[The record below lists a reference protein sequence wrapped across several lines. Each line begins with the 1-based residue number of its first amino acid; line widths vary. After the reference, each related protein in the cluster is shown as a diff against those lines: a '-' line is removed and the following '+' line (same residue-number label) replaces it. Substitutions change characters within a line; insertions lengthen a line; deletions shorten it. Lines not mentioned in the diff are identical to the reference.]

1 MSFDIEKGKKRF
13 LALLNEISSE
23 RKGIEPLVAW
33 LEKGDFFSAPLT
45 ANQRGAYK
53 GGLLEHSLNVY
64 MAYMMLFAQDND
76 PFSSVVLITLLH
88 KLCRCG
94 YFKLEQRTQL
104 NEKGKWEQV
113 PTYVVEDKFP
123 LGGGEKSIYLIERFV
138 RLKPE
143 EAIAIRWH
151 MGGLDALLKIAV
163 KPYPLPLISIRWR
176 RNCMQLTCMQHIY
189 RKNRNTIKNSGC

>member
-64 MAYMMLFAQDND
+64 MAYMMLFVQQRGFNHSAAQTVQMRL
-76 PFSSVVLITLLH
+76 FQT
-88 KLCRCG
+88 
-94 YFKLEQRTQL
+94 RTAH
-104 NEKGKWEQV
+104 
-113 PTYVVEDKFP
+113 PT
-123 LGGGEKSIYLIERFV
+123 
-138 RLKPE
+138 
-143 EAIAIRWH
+143 
-151 MGGLDALLKIAV
+151 
-163 KPYPLPLISIRWR
+163 
-176 RNCMQLTCMQHIY
+176 Q
-189 RKNRNTIKNSGC
+189 

>member
-33 LEKGDFFSAPLT
+33 LEKGDFFFAPLT

-104 NEKGKWEQV
+104 NEKGKWEKV

-151 MGGLDALLKIAV
+151 MGGFDAAAQNSSETISTAFDK
-163 KPYPLPLISIRWR
+163 YPLAAKLHAAY
-176 RNCMQLTCMQHIY
+176 MYAAHIPQ
-189 RKNRNTIKNSGC
+189 KP

>member
-88 KLCRCG
+88 KLCDAVISNSNSAPNSMKKVNGSRCP
-94 YFKLEQRTQL
+94 
-104 NEKGKWEQV
+104 
-113 PTYVVEDKFP
+113 PTSLKTNS
-123 LGGGEKSIYLIERFV
+123 LWAAAKNQSI
-138 RLKPE
+138 
-143 EAIAIRWH
+143 
-151 MGGLDALLKIAV
+151 
-163 KPYPLPLISIRWR
+163 
-176 RNCMQLTCMQHIY
+176 
-189 RKNRNTIKNSGC
+189 

>member
-88 KLCRCG
+88 KLYRCG

-151 MGGLDALLKIAV
+151 MGGLDAAAQNSSETISTAFDK
-163 KPYPLPLISIRWR
+163 YPLAAKLHAAY
-176 RNCMQLTCMQHIY
+176 MYAAHIPQ
-189 RKNRNTIKNSGC
+189 KT